1 MSTTLIGSTISQP
14 KHLPDPRVN
23 LCCRTSNNKILTVFA
38 VFHTNFH
45 QLSSGLP
52 AVVLWC
58 GQTCLLSRAENDT
71 FMNHT
76 TTKGGVKKWHFQ
88 LYHLYFVPDYFIITE
103 EKKNWSAKKLR
114 ILCVYFFNQLSW
126 GMQANQPKGTQG
138 ADYKKTITNQQLTS
152 SLWRFTRGWIWWI
165 VILTTAQK
173 MKFLVRGITDDAA
186 SLCVSKLNPIMKSF
200 YQSKFL

>member
-1 MSTTLIGSTISQP
+1 MQFFTQIFTNYQVDSLLWFFDVGKHAFCPGQKMILLWIILPP
-14 KHLPDPRVN
+14 KEGLKN
-23 LCCRTSNNKILTVFA
+23 GTSNFITYILFQI
-38 VFHTNFH
+38 NL
-45 QLSSGLP
+45 LSS
-52 AVVLWC
+52 
-58 GQTCLLSRAENDT
+58 Q
-71 FMNHT
+71 
-76 TTKGGVKKWHFQ
+76 KKKKIDQ
-88 LYHLYFVPDYFIITE
+88 Q
-103 EKKNWSAKKLR
+103 KNWEYY
-114 ILCVYFFNQLSW
+114 VYTFFNQLCW

-186 SLCVSKLNPIMKSF
+186 SLCVSKLDPIMKSF

>member
-14 KHLPDPRVN
+14 KHLPDPWVN

-88 LYHLYFVPDYFIITE
+88 LYHLFCSRLFIILFLMGHDHRRR
-103 EKKNWSAKKLR
+103 KNWSTKKTKY
-114 ILCVYFFNQLSW
+114 LCSTYFLFNQLSW
-126 GMQANQPKGTQG
+126 GMQANQPKGTQE

-186 SLCVSKLNPIMKSF
+186 SLCVFPNWIL
-200 YQSKFL
+200 